1 MQGEA
6 WTLEEQRRAVADYL
20 EMLRLEL
27 GGRAY
32 NKAERNRRLRARLE
46 GRTKGSVE
54 YKHQNISAV
63 MERLGHPR
71 IRGYMPAKNIQASL
85 LGVVLAAIADDA
97 RMEAL
102 FAPKPPDLG
111 PSPDGFAFG
120 QAPPPLAAPREEE
133 VRTILSRHDPAERDA
148 RARALG
154 EAGEQFLLNFERR
167 ELRKAGRPDLAKR
180 VRWVSKHEGDGAG
193 FDILSF
199 SPAGAERWLEVKTT
213 NGPATTPFW
222 ITANERRVS
231 RRHPDKFLLARIF
244 DFSRSPG
251 AFELRP
257 PLSAHVAFQPTV
269 FRAALRPAGAAPQP
283 VTGI

>member
-1 MQGEA
+1 MQGEP

-32 NKAERNRRLRARLE
+32 NKAERNRRLQARLE
-46 GRTKGSVE
+46 DRTKGSVE
-54 YKHQNISAV
+54 YKHRNISAV

-71 IRGYMPAKNIQASL
+71 IRGYRPAENIQGSL
-85 LGVVLAAIADDA
+85 LRVVLAAIADDA

-102 FAPKPPDLG
+102 LAPEPPSLG
-111 PSPDGFAFG
+111 PSPDGFGFG

-133 VRTILSRHDPAERDA
+133 ARTILSQHDPAERDA

-154 EAGEQFLLNFERR
+154 KAGERFLLEFERR
-167 ELRKAGRPDLAKR
+167 ELRNAGRPDLAGL
-180 VRWVSKHEGDGAG
+180 VRWVSKLDGDGAG
-193 FDILSF
+193 YDILSY

-257 PLSAHVAFQPTV
+257 PLSAHVALQPTV
-269 FRAALRPAGAAPQP
+269 FRAALTPTGAAPQP
-283 VTGI
+283 MTGF